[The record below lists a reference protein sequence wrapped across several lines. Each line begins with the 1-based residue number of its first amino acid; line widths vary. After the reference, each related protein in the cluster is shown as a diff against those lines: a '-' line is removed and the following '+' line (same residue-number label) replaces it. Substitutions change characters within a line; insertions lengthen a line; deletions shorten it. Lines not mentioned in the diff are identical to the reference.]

1 MRRSGETAFA
11 IFTVAIVVP
20 YFTLETWHYFAYV
33 GFGNYVLGYAVDLIA
48 MALMLLGGVT
58 SWRLRKRG
66 GSAAGWLAAAW
77 GFTACLNY
85 RAFAWRYETYQETG
99 AVTGEPA
106 TFLYILGAVLCLS
119 FGALIYALYLTRP
132 E

>member
-1 MRRSGETAFA
+1 MRRPGETAFA
-11 IFTVAIVVP
+11 MFTVALVVP
-20 YFTLETWHYFAYV
+20 YFTLETWHYFVYV

-58 SWRLRKRG
+58 SLRLRSQNR
-66 GSAAGWLAAAW
+66 SAAGWLAVAW
-77 GFTACLNY
+77 GFAACLNY
-85 RAFAWRYETYQETG
+85 RAFAWRYEAYQDTG

-106 TFLYILGAVLCLS
+106 TFLYILGAVLFLS
-119 FGALIYALYLTRP
+119 FGALGYGLYLSRP